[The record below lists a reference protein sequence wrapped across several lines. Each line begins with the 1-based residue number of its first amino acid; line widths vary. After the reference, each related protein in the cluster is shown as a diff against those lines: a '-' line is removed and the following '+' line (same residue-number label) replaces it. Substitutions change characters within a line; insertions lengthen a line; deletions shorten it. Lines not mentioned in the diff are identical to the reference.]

1 MHEKV
6 EKKFK
11 KWMDIFDKI
20 AIETGMK
27 NKDPQQLFN
36 IEEMN
41 SDNDF
46 ENTTNFAS
54 LQFAF
59 NEFWNTLNP
68 YMRIWS
74 PYHEISILWKI
85 GSTKIN

>member
-1 MHEKV
+1 
-6 EKKFK
+6 
-11 KWMDIFDKI
+11 MDIFDKI

-46 ENTTNFAS
+46 ENTIILFIQKYLAFADHLFQSEMELQAS
-54 LQFAF
+54 LGRDYMFLQKIKEQSPHRHFQF
-59 NEFWNTLNP
+59 
-68 YMRIWS
+68 R
-74 PYHEISILWKI
+74 
-85 GSTKIN
+85 